1 MTTRQ
6 KLIYAVGTEIDVY
19 TNMVQEEM
27 ITDKNIVKFVID
39 VVIPR
44 FNKLRAILA
53 GYENEEE
60 MFKKKED

>member
-1 MTTRQ
+1 MTTRD
-6 KLIYAVGTEIDVY
+6 KLIYAVNTEIDVY

-27 ITDKNIVKFVID
+27 ITDKATIKFVID

-53 GYENEEE
+53 GYENGEE
-60 MFKKKED
+60 MFKKHE